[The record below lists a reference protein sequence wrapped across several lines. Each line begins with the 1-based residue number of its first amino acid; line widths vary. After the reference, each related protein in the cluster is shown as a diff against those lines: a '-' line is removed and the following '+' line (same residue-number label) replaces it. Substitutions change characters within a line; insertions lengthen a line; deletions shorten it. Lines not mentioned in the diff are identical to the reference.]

1 MEQQATFQGDPAPSF
16 QLERLWLPGLVAI
29 SVIAAALAAGFI
41 VGPGGNSFITRFLA
55 GSGNSSG
62 SISDVGVWLPFGFA
76 FIAGMVAT
84 VNPCGFVMLPAYLG
98 MYMSDRQGSEVAMN
112 PAAARILALILA
124 PALVWLFIRITFGIF
139 IQPPFL
145 VSFLLIL
152 SAFLYLI
159 ALFIAVIL
167 NVRVIFR
174 GILRRIKNPVRTT
187 RETLVAVRPVLLQL
201 MKALYVSAALGLGF
215 VVLFGAV
222 GLTVSAG
229 ARSVATVFPWLSF
242 TLGFI
247 MTLLGAYLF
256 AGGKLYTGAAQ
267 SAASRIGDPRDQSL
281 RGYFLFGLSYATASL
296 SCTLPIFLGIVTAS
310 LATDGVAGAAGQFLA
325 YALGMAFV
333 ITVLTVSIAVFK
345 GALVN
350 QFRRL
355 MPYLNSISAGI
366 LILVGGYLIF
376 YWLTEG
382 ELARKLG
389 VG

>member
-1 MEQQATFQGDPAPSF
+1 MDQQATLQSDQPPAF
-16 QLERLWLPGLVAI
+16 KLGKFWLPGLAAL
-29 SVIAAALAAGFI
+29 SVIVIALIAGFTI
-41 VGPGGNSFITRFLA
+41 GPGGNSIIGQFLTV
-55 GSGNSSG
+55 SGESTSTL
-62 SISDVGVWLPFGFA
+62 SDVGVWLPFGFA
-76 FIAGMVAT
+76 FGAGMVAT

-98 MYMSDRQGSEVAMN
+98 MYVGDGQGEDGVGKGTVRISRQ
-112 PAAARILALILA
+112 LI
-124 PALVWLFIRITFGIF
+124 
-139 IQPPFL
+139 
-145 VSFLLIL
+145 
-152 SAFLYLI
+152 
-159 ALFIAVIL
+159 
-167 NVRVIFR
+167 
-174 GILRRIKNPVRTT
+174 
-187 RETLVAVRPVLLQL
+187 
-201 MKALYVSAALGLGF
+201 KALYVSAALGLGF
-215 VVLFGAV
+215 VVLFGSV

-247 MTLLGAYLF
+247 MTILGAYLF

-267 SAASRIGDPRDQSL
+267 SAASKIGDPRDQSL
-281 RGYFLFGLSYATASL
+281 KGYFLFGISYATASL

-310 LATDGVAGAAGQFLA
+310 LASDGVAGAAGQFIA

-350 QFRRL
+350 QIRRV

-366 LILVGGYLIF
+366 LIIVGGYLIF

-382 ELARKLG
+382 ELARSFG